1 MNASLAKSTWA
12 KYSTAL
18 NVFCCFEAY
27 TRKVSSWPLPITVC
41 RSFVIWC
48 FDKRKLAPSSIKSYL
63 SGLKFITNLRGFPS
77 EYIVEDFIIKQLL
90 KGAGKISLGI
100 PSKNTRRV
108 VTFPLLTSLGTRIAN
123 KDWDPLTKQVL
134 WAAATTAFFGSL
146 RLGEILAPSESGHSP
161 LSDLTWNDVKAS
173 SDSSILI
180 RIKQPKSGEKVE
192 YVDLFQFPGY
202 GCCPVLALKN
212 LRKKQIEAGV
222 YDPTQPVFRFGDGKN
237 LTMHQFNSTLR
248 LLLADIC
255 IPGESSI
262 SCHSFRAGIPST
274 LSLFPDLATSD
285 LIKGWGRWASDC
297 YLRYTRLELPQ
308 KQNIF
313 SKISGALKQVHPV
326 RSL

>member
-1 MNASLAKSTWA
+1 
-12 KYSTAL
+12 
-18 NVFCCFEAY
+18 
-27 TRKVSSWPLPITVC
+27 
-41 RSFVIWC
+41 
-48 FDKRKLAPSSIKSYL
+48 
-63 SGLKFITNLRGFPS
+63 
-77 EYIVEDFIIKQLL
+77 
-90 KGAGKISLGI
+90 
-100 PSKNTRRV
+100 
-108 VTFPLLTSLGTRIAN
+108 
-123 KDWDPLTKQVL
+123 
-134 WAAATTAFFGSL
+134 
-146 RLGEILAPSESGHSP
+146 
-161 LSDLTWNDVKAS
+161 
-173 SDSSILI
+173 
-180 RIKQPKSGEKVE
+180 
-192 YVDLFQFPGY
+192 VDLFQFAGY

-222 YDPTQPVFRFGDGKN
+222 YDPTQPVF
-237 LTMHQFNSTLR
+237 HQFNNTLR

-274 LSLFPDLATSD
+274 LSLFPDHATSD